1 MYKKAIKILL
11 ITAGTV
17 SVGLGI
23 LGIFLPLLPTTP
35 FLLLAA
41 VCYSKGSER
50 LYNWL
55 LKNRYFGSYIK
66 NYREK
71 KGIPLRAKITAIVF
85 LNITMGYTIFF
96 IIHYFW
102 LKVMLFLIAVGVVVH
117 ICSMKTLNNG
127 ILRRN
132 QSKNK
137 SNVRPGKVKIKEA

>member
-1 MYKKAIKILL
+1 MYKKLVRVVL
-11 ITAGTV
+11 IAAGTV

-41 VCYSKGSER
+41 VCYAKSSER

-55 LKNRYFGSYIK
+55 LGNRYFGSYIR

-71 KGIPLRAKITAIVF
+71 KGIPVMAKITAIVF
-85 LNITMGYTIFF
+85 LNITMGYAIFF
-96 IIHYFW
+96 VVHYFW

-137 SNVRPGKVKIKEA
+137 SSVEAGKVKIKEA

>member
-85 LNITMGYTIFF
+85 LNITIGYAIFF
-96 IIHYFW
+96 VVHYFW
-102 LKVMLFLIAVGVVVH
+102 LKVLLFLIAVGIIIH
-117 ICSMKTLNNG
+117 IISMKTLKIDLMPVTCQKSKCSVNN
-127 ILRRN
+127 
-132 QSKNK
+132 
-137 SNVRPGKVKIKEA
+137 

>member
-1 MYKKAIKILL
+1 L

-35 FLLLAA
+35 FLLLSA
-41 VCYSKGSER
+41 VCYSKGSEK

-55 LKNRYFGSYIK
+55 LDNRYFGSYIK

-85 LNITMGYTIFF
+85 LNITMGYAIFF
-96 IIHYFW
+96 VVHYFW
-102 LKVMLFLIAVGVVVH
+102 LKVILFLIAVGVFIH
-117 ICSMKTLNNG
+117 ISSMKTLNNG

-132 QSKNK
+132 QSKSK
-137 SNVRPGKVKIKEA
+137 SIIKPGRVKTKEA

>member
-41 VCYSKGSER
+41 VCYSKGSDK

-55 LKNRYFGSYIK
+55 LENRHFGSYIK

-85 LNITMGYTIFF
+85 LNITMGYTILFVV
-96 IIHYFW
+96 HHFW
-102 LKVMLFLIAVGVVVH
+102 LKVILFLIAVGVIMH
-117 ICSMKTLNNG
+117 ISSMKTFKKRS
-127 ILRRN
+127 LR
-132 QSKNK
+132 Q
-137 SNVRPGKVKIKEA
+137 

>member
-1 MYKKAIKILL
+1 MYKQLIKVLL

-17 SVGLGI
+17 SLWLGI
-23 LGIFLPLLPTTP
+23 LGIFLPLLPVTP

-41 VCYSKGSER
+41 VFYSKGSDK

-55 LKNRYFGSYIK
+55 VENRCFGSYIK

-85 LNITMGYTIFF
+85 LNITIGYTIFF